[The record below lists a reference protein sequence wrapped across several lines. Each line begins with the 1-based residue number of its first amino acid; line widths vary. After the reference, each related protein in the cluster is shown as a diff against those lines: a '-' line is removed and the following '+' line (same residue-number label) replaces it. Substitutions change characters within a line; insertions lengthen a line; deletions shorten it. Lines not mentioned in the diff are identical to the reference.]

1 VPISIARRA
10 DQSRSIDLFDCR
22 EPSARAPSSRHL
34 VSIRSGS
41 AAATL
46 RLVMTSGTNSIE
58 DRNPLFPWQLR
69 LRDVSRG
76 GLPRPPM
83 TYATELANTNISVY
97 TLMKL
102 LGHESIA
109 TSQRYV
115 IGARVGDES
124 RTGAEP
130 SLRPC

>member
-1 VPISIARRA
+1 
-10 DQSRSIDLFDCR
+10 
-22 EPSARAPSSRHL
+22 
-34 VSIRSGS
+34 
-41 AAATL
+41 
-46 RLVMTSGTNSIE
+46 
-58 DRNPLFPWQLR
+58 
-69 LRDVSRG
+69 
-76 GLPRPPM
+76 M